1 MHFKV
6 CQPALNVL
14 QHTTRSSYC
23 PKIISLLTLTRACRE
38 TFVGYFHSAEVF
50 TVSHLEISV
59 FTSSVQTSAAAAAAA
74 ALPAFAFPSVS
85 VSSSENSREQ
95 YLLQSHL
102 HIQIN
107 MQLLSSGPIVNNEL
121 SS

>member
-50 TVSHLEISV
+50 TVSHLEICFYQQRANLSV
-59 FTSSVQTSAAAAAAA
+59 
-74 ALPAFAFPSVS
+74 
-85 VSSSENSREQ
+85 
-95 YLLQSHL
+95 LLLL
-102 HIQIN
+102 HCLR
-107 MQLLSSGPIVNNEL
+107 LLSL
-121 SS
+121 Q

>member
-50 TVSHLEISV
+50 TVSHLEVSV
-59 FTSSVQTSAAAAAAA
+59 FTSSVQTSAAAA

-107 MQLLSSGPIVNNEL
+107 MQLLSSGPIVNNGL